1 MAKRIGANR
10 RLKRKNMKRKTP
22 KKGPGIP
29 GRLGG
34 LIRLICFGA
43 IIGTLGFLGAQ
54 RAAGYVNTVD
64 FLKVT
69 NFTIQGAKH
78 VDTAEVLTLAA
89 VQPGISIVNLKTSLI
104 RQRILTNPWIEK
116 VSVKR
121 RIPHTIAIT
130 VTERKPIAFVNLG
143 SIYLTDRRGRLWPL
157 KSYTYWNMP
166 VFSGLADTLG
176 GSPDHRLK
184 KEDLARIK
192 MFLRETQQAGDEK
205 SIGISQV
212 DFSREDIIAIK
223 LESQALYAELKSGA
237 VKEGMNHL
245 RRILQSREDNAEK
258 IPHHINLCYNNVA
271 FVR

>member
-10 RLKRKNMKRKTP
+10 RLKRKNKKRKTP
-22 KKGPGIP
+22 KKVSGLP
-29 GRLGG
+29 GRLGS
-34 LIRLICFGA
+34 IIKLICFGT

-54 RAAGYVNTVD
+54 RAAVYVNTVD

-69 NFTIQGAKH
+69 NFTVQGAEH

-89 VQPGISIVNLKTSLI
+89 IQPGISMVDLKASLI
-104 RQRILTNPWIEK
+104 RQRILKNPWIEK

-130 VTERKPIAFVNLG
+130 VAERKPIAFVNLG

-166 VFSGLADTLG
+166 VFSGLADTLN

-184 KEDLARIK
+184 KEDLARMK
-192 MFLRETQQAGDEK
+192 MFLRETQQAGDEN

-212 DFSREDIIAIK
+212 DFSRGGIITIK
-223 LESQALYAELKSGA
+223 LDSQALYAELKSDA
-237 VKEGMNHL
+237 VKEGMNYL
-245 RRILQSREDNAEK
+245 LRILESREDNAEK